1 MCDGTSHSTALLF
14 KYKHFNLYSFGGK
27 RVSVKYF
34 NLYSV
39 GLVHYLYDIKDE
51 IVLLLLT

>member
-39 GLVHYLYDIKDE
+39 GLVHYLYDKDE